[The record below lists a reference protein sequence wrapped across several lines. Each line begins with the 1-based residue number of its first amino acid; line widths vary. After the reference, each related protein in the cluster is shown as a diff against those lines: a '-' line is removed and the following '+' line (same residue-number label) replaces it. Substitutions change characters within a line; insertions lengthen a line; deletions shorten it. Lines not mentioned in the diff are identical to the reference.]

1 MGCGRQGRLCVHP
14 CLRGTLAIAVRVR
27 PRPPQ
32 PKHHSSL
39 LRQPPCPL
47 YSRPRSYG
55 GKLLDDRFALEDRYP
70 YSWVR
75 YVKFVN
81 MVK

>member
-1 MGCGRQGRLCVHP
+1 MGCGRQERLCVHP
-14 CLRGTLAIAVRVR
+14 YLRGTLAIAVRVR

-47 YSRPRSYG
+47 YSCPRSYET
-55 GKLLDDRFALEDRYP
+55 KLLDDRFALEDRYP

-75 YVKFVN
+75 YP
-81 MVK
+81 